1 MLEMILG
8 QIWPYLL
15 GLLGLLAMVAGWV
28 TARQSGKAEG
38 RTQAK
43 IDQLE
48 DNAKAR
54 GVAREA
60 DQKFD
65 QIPTDDLRD
74 RARERLR
81 NTANR

>member
-1 MLEMILG
+1 MTEIIGSIL
-8 QIWPYLL
+8 PYAATLVAFIA
-15 GLLGLLAMVAGWV
+15 GIIGIFVAGK
-28 TARQSGKAEG
+28 RSGVNQVE
-38 RTQAK
+38 RK
-43 IDQLE
+43 IEQE
-48 DNAKAR
+48 SRKAR